1 MCGRSAT
8 WRSCS
13 KGSGW
18 PYDGA
23 MILSTSIV
31 PRVLVSM
38 TLMSAAGAVA
48 AAPSPSPKP
57 ARGQG
62 LVYFGT
68 YTGPRSKGIYV
79 APFDAATGK
88 LGTLRVAAETENPSF
103 LALHPTRPLLY
114 AVNEVDDYEGQKAG
128 SVSAFAIDPA
138 TGDLRALSRT
148 SSRGTAPCHLFV
160 DRSGGHV
167 LVANYS
173 SGSVASLPI
182 RADGGVEPAS
192 SFVQHAG
199 MGADPKRQKG
209 PHGHMIETDPANRF
223 ALAADLGLD
232 QILVY
237 RFDAKGGALT
247 PATPP
252 YASLAPGSG
261 PRHFAFSPE
270 GKDVYVLNEMK
281 VTVTALKYA
290 DGKLTEYQTVSAMP
304 GGAEPTAA
312 DSGAEIVVHPS
323 GRFVYSSQRG
333 PDNIAVFARDAS
345 TGRLTLVE
353 HVSSGG
359 KTPRGFGIDP
369 SGRWMLVGNQ
379 KSDQVVVFAID
390 PKTGRLIA
398 TGQTVEVGAPVAV
411 TFRTGGPR

>member
-1 MCGRSAT
+1 MIAT
-8 WRSCS
+8 MIIQSLTALTVAAA
-13 KGSGW
+13 
-18 PYDGA
+18 A
-23 MILSTSIV
+23 MAL
-31 PRVLVSM
+31 
-38 TLMSAAGAVA
+38 
-48 AAPSPSPKP
+48 AAPSPAPPPPS
-57 ARGQG
+57 GVS

-68 YTGPRSKGIYV
+68 YTGPKSKGIYV

-88 LGTLRVAAETENPSF
+88 LGTLRVAAETQNPSF

-138 TGDLRALSRT
+138 TGDLRALSRA

-160 DRSGGHV
+160 DSSGGHV

-182 RADGGVEPAS
+182 RADGGVEAPS

-199 MGADPKRQKG
+199 TGADPKRQKG
-209 PHGHMIETDPANRF
+209 PHGHMIETDKANRF

-237 RFDAKGGALT
+237 RFDATSGALT

-261 PRHFAFSPE
+261 PRHFAFSPD

-304 GGAEPTAA
+304 GGAEPTPA

-333 PDNIAVFARDAS
+333 PDNIAVFARDAA

-353 HVSSGG
+353 HVASGG

-390 PKTGRLIA
+390 PQTGRLTA
-398 TGQTVEVGAPVAV
+398 TGQTAEVGAPVAV

>member
-1 MCGRSAT
+1 
-8 WRSCS
+8 
-13 KGSGW
+13 
-18 PYDGA
+18 

-31 PRVLVSM
+31 PRVLVLM
-38 TLMSAAGAVA
+38 TLMSAAGAMAA

-57 ARGQG
+57 ARGQD

-68 YTGPRSKGIYV
+68 YTGPKSKGIYV

-114 AVNEVDDYEGQKAG
+114 AVNEVDNFEGQKAG

-138 TGDLRALSRT
+138 TGELRALSRA
-148 SSRGTAPCHLFV
+148 SSRGAAPCHLAV
-160 DRSGGHV
+160 DRSGRHV

-173 SGSVASLPI
+173 GGSVASLPL
-182 RADGGVEPAS
+182 RADGGVEAAS
-192 SFVQHAG
+192 SFIQHAG
-199 MGADPKRQKG
+199 TGADPKRQKG
-209 PHGHMIETDPANRF
+209 PHGHMIETDQANRF

-237 RFDAKGGALT
+237 RFDAKSGALT

-252 YASLAPGSG
+252 YASLAGGSG
-261 PRHFAFSPE
+261 PRHFAFSPD

-281 VTVTALKYA
+281 VTVSAFKYA
-290 DGKLTEYQTVSAMP
+290 DGKLTEYQTLSAMP

-312 DSGAEIVVHPS
+312 DSGAEILVHPS

-333 PDNIAVFARDAS
+333 PDNIAVFARESA

-353 HVSSGG
+353 HVPSGG

-379 KSDQVVVFAID
+379 RSDQIVVFAID
-390 PKTGRLIA
+390 PKTGRLTA
-398 TGQTVEVGAPVAV
+398 TGQTAELGAPVAV
-411 TFRTGGPR
+411 TFRPVTPH

>member
-1 MCGRSAT
+1 MIAT
-8 WRSCS
+8 MIIQSLTALTVAAA
-13 KGSGW
+13 
-18 PYDGA
+18 A
-23 MILSTSIV
+23 MAL
-31 PRVLVSM
+31 
-38 TLMSAAGAVA
+38 
-48 AAPSPSPKP
+48 AAPSPAPPPPS
-57 ARGQG
+57 GVS

-68 YTGPRSKGIYV
+68 YTGPKSKGIYV

-88 LGTLRVAAETENPSF
+88 LGTLRVAAETQNPSF

-138 TGDLRALSRT
+138 TGDLRALSRA

-192 SFVQHAG
+192 SFIQHAG
-199 MGADPKRQKG
+199 TGADPKRQKG
-209 PHGHMIETDPANRF
+209 PHGHMIETDTANRF

-237 RFDAKGGALT
+237 RFDVKSGALT

-261 PRHFAFSPE
+261 PRHFAFSPD

-281 VTVTALKYA
+281 VTVSAFKYG

-304 GGAEPTAA
+304 GGAAPTPA
-312 DSGAEIVVHPS
+312 DSGAEILVHPS
-323 GRFVYSSQRG
+323 GRFVYTSQRG
-333 PDNIAVFARDAS
+333 PDDIAVFARDGA
-345 TGRLTLVE
+345 TGRLT
-353 HVSSGG
+353 
-359 KTPRGFGIDP
+359 
-369 SGRWMLVGNQ
+369 
-379 KSDQVVVFAID
+379 
-390 PKTGRLIA
+390 A
-398 TGQTVEVGAPVAV
+398 TGQTAEVGAPVAV
-411 TFRTGGPR
+411 TFRTGGAR

>member
-1 MCGRSAT
+1 MIAT
-8 WRSCS
+8 MIIQSLTALTVAAA
-13 KGSGW
+13 
-18 PYDGA
+18 A
-23 MILSTSIV
+23 MAL
-31 PRVLVSM
+31 
-38 TLMSAAGAVA
+38 
-48 AAPSPSPKP
+48 AAPSPAPPPPS
-57 ARGQG
+57 GVS

-68 YTGPRSKGIYV
+68 YTGPQSKGIYV

-88 LGTLRVAAETENPSF
+88 LGTLRVAAETQNPSF

-138 TGDLRALSRT
+138 TGDLRALSRA

-182 RADGGVEPAS
+182 RADGGVEAPS

-199 MGADPKRQKG
+199 TGADPKRQKG
-209 PHGHMIETDPANRF
+209 PHGHMIETDKANRF

-237 RFDAKGGALT
+237 RFDATSGALT

-261 PRHFAFSPE
+261 PRHFAFSPD

-290 DGKLTEYQTVSAMP
+290 DGKLTQYQTVSAMP
-304 GGAEPTAA
+304 GGAAPTPA
-312 DSGAEIVVHPS
+312 DSGAEILVHPS

-333 PDNIAVFARDAS
+333 PDNIAVFARDAA

-353 HVSSGG
+353 HVASGG

-390 PKTGRLIA
+390 PKTGRLTA
-398 TGQTVEVGAPVAV
+398 TGQTAEVGAPVAV

>member
-1 MCGRSAT
+1 MIAAMMIRSLTA
-8 WRSCS
+8 
-13 KGSGW
+13 
-18 PYDGA
+18 
-23 MILSTSIV
+23 LSV
-31 PRVLVSM
+31 
-38 TLMSAAGAVA
+38 AAVA
-48 AAPSPSPKP
+48 AMALAAPSPAPP
-57 ARGQG
+57 PGGA
-62 LVYFGT
+62 LAVYFGT
-68 YTGPRSKGIYV
+68 YTGPKSKGIYV

-114 AVNEVDDYEGQKAG
+114 AVNEVDNFEGEKAG
-128 SVSAFAIDPA
+128 AVSAFAIDPA
-138 TGDLRALSRT
+138 TGDLRTLSRV
-148 SSRGTAPCHLFV
+148 SSRGAAPCHLVV
-160 DRSGGHV
+160 DRSGRHV

-173 SGSVASLPI
+173 GGSVASLPI
-182 RADGGVEPAS
+182 RADGGVEAAS

-199 MGADPKRQKG
+199 TGADPKRQKG
-209 PHGHMIETDPANRF
+209 PHGHMIETDKANRF

-237 RFDAKGGALT
+237 RFEATSGALT

-261 PRHFAFSPE
+261 PRHFAFSPD

-281 VTVTALKYA
+281 VTVAAFKYA

-312 DSGAEIVVHPS
+312 DSGAEIGVHPS

-333 PDNIAVFARDAS
+333 PDDIAVFARDAA

-353 HVSSGG
+353 HVASGG

-379 KSDQVVVFAID
+379 RSDSVAVFAID
-390 PKTGRLIA
+390 AKTGRLTA
-398 TGQTVEVGAPVAV
+398 TGQTAEVGAPVAV